1 MMLESSFGRVVLP
14 LGKPAKSANVPGR
27 TVTRAIEYAQAEP
40 GVRQG
45 Q

>member
-1 MMLESSFGRVVLP
+1 MLEAAFGRVILP
-14 LGKPAKSANVPGR
+14 LGKPSRQANVPGR
-27 TVTRAIEYAQAEP
+27 TVTRVLEYEGAEP